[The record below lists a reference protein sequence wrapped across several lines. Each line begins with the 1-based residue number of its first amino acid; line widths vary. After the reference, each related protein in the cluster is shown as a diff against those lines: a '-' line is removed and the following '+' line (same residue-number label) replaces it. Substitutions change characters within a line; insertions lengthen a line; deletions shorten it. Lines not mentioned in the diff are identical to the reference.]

1 MSRFQFYYLL
11 KFFKDTWNA
20 FEVKKKKNEMV
31 HFELTVLLKRK
42 ASVSWLGIVFYFY
55 SYKFVLYL
63 SFFLSCLRFFYLILK
78 VISLDKL
85 QTCFALKISC
95 IHHLSQKILIPS
107 LVYFF
112 LVTQKVSNKTSETK
126 SHKKLPHFRQNA
138 QQKCMQNRRCFL
150 CYL

>member
-1 MSRFQFYYLL
+1 MVSRFQFYYLL
-11 KFFKDTWNA
+11 RFFKDMWNA
-20 FEVKKKKNEMV
+20 FEVKKKWNGTFWAHSAAQKKGQCFMTGYC
-31 HFELTVLLKRK
+31 FLLLFIQIRP
-42 ASVSWLGIVFYFY
+42 LFVF
-55 SYKFVLYL
+55 FV
-63 SFFLSCLRFFYLILK
+63 SCLRFFYLILK

-107 LVYFF
+107 LIYFL

-126 SHKKLPHFRQNA
+126 SHKTLPHFKQNA
-138 QQKCMQNRRCFL
+138 QQRCMQNRRCFL